1 MASKDYFPKKD
12 ADVVPWTENFVQVA
26 STNAAALGLATAD
39 INALKTK
46 NSDYALKLNASI
58 AKQAEAQSSVEAK
71 NQYKDAVEES
81 VRILVRQVQAKPGV
95 PDSLKAQLKI
105 SVPSP
110 SPSPTDP
117 VAPKDLSVEISSGG
131 TCWLKWNRNFN
142 AERTIF
148 IIETSNSAEKDWK
161 FACNS
166 TKTNCEVKLSF
177 PLGSNYYR
185 VKAQR
190 GNSISNESNIVV
202 I

>member
-12 ADVVPWTENFVQVA
+12 ADVAPWTENFVQVA
-26 STNAAALGLATAD
+26 TANAAALGLATTD

-46 NSDYALKLNASI
+46 NVDYSLRLNASI
-58 AKQAEAQSSVEAK
+58 AKQAEAQASVEAK
-71 NQYKDAVEES
+71 NQYKDAVEDA

-105 SVPSP
+105 NVPTP
-110 SPSPTDP
+110 TPSPTDP
-117 VAPKDLSVEISSGG
+117 VAPKDLTVEISSGG
-131 TCWLKWNRNFN
+131 MCLLKWNRNSN
-142 AERTIF
+142 TDRTIF
-148 IIETSNSAEKDWK
+148 VIETSNSAEKDWI

-166 TKTNCEVKLSF
+166 TKTNCEVKLIH

-190 GNSISNESNIVV
+190 GNNVSKESNIVV